1 MLKPGEGSLLIKAG
15 GIELEAVLSTAGTPH
30 AVIILLTASALAEE
44 SVEAVRLKDRSIEA
58 GWSVLRVGLFSAEEA
73 AMPEDAAVRRF
84 DIPLLA
90 ERAASVLD
98 ELKGLL
104 PTAAKIGLVGT
115 GTAATAA
122 RVAATKRPSRVSA
135 VVSVSGRPDL
145 AVYALPRLVA
155 PALLIV
161 GEQDERGIHLNSIGA
176 THIPEQ
182 HELHLLPGA
191 GSTLTEAEA
200 ETVASRAISWL
211 RPHLSP
217 ASTADAAAGA
227 IAGSLH
233 APTEA

>member
-1 MLKPGEGSLLIKAG
+1 
-15 GIELEAVLSTAGTPH
+15 
-30 AVIILLTASALAEE
+30 
-44 SVEAVRLKDRSIEA
+44 
-58 GWSVLRVGLFSAEEA
+58 
-73 AMPEDAAVRRF
+73 MPEDAAVRRF

-90 ERAASVLD
+90 ERAAGVLD

-122 RVAATKRPSRVSA
+122 LVAATKRPSRVSA

-176 THIPEQ
+176 THIPEH
-182 HELHLLPGA
+182 HELYLLPGA
-191 GSTLTEAEA
+191 GSTFTEPEA

-217 ASTADAAAGA
+217 ASTADTAAGA

-233 APTEA
+233 APNEA